1 MKTPMTF
8 GQVTE
13 ADSKK
18 EGAISDLAEAALN
31 ELDNIAPESVRSAIA
46 QAKTSLAPA
55 STFLEKQMPKFLKLY
70 DVVVNTWAGA
80 QQYQPL
86 QYSSVFIG
94 LLMIF
99 FGGTFGATIAAVE
112 TFHHLAYEDTKE
124 ALTVLYKQYQIADDA
139 ANKDEDQHALS
150 VGDRREA
157 ELRRRALLIFKSV
170 DPNKISRASSAIW
183 SGCFGVVCALRVKFA
198 HAVSLGLSIGNM
210 TTGLFHRYGEP
221 HLIAMLPE
229 SLHKWVP
236 FISNY
241 LCRSFAV
248 SLAWTFQII
257 IVAFHAALRGSNLF
271 VTGVVDLLV
280 GKGFMKRASLPPRES
295 ARWNTIVY
303 VVAAVGFYYQAKSG
317 FSVPFPLNLFLWPI
331 SLVEFTLKLIVGTY
345 GI

>member
-1 MKTPMTF
+1 MTF

-13 ADSKK
+13 AETKK

-157 ELRRRALLIFKSV
+157 ELRRRALRGPQQNFQSLQRHLEWLFWCGV
-170 DPNKISRASSAIW
+170 
-183 SGCFGVVCALRVKFA
+183 CFAREICTR
-198 HAVSLGLSIGNM
+198 
-210 TTGLFHRYGEP
+210 R
-221 HLIAMLPE
+221 
-229 SLHKWVP
+229 
-236 FISNY
+236 
-241 LCRSFAV
+241 
-248 SLAWTFQII
+248 
-257 IVAFHAALRGSNLF
+257 
-271 VTGVVDLLV
+271 LV
-280 GKGFMKRASLPPRES
+280 GHLHWQHDHG
-295 ARWNTIVY
+295 
-303 VVAAVGFYYQAKSG
+303 
-317 FSVPFPLNLFLWPI
+317 SVPSLW
-331 SLVEFTLKLIVGTY
+331 
-345 GI
+345 